1 MKMNEYRLKHIVI
14 KPTLACTAN
23 CSTCGTR
30 KMLHRGL
37 LTGKDKM
44 LSLNDWDIVLRDAKS
59 LGVERLDIS
68 GGEPM
73 IFKNLIDLVKIG
85 KRYKWHVNINTNG
98 SLITQERAEDLVAA
112 GLNSVYVSL
121 YSHDACRH
129 DLMRNKKGL
138 WETTTKTI
146 SIFSKL
152 QNESFSLKT
161 QTLIDKVNFRDLPHL
176 IRIHKEAG
184 IAEMAVSYL
193 EGDINGEY
201 LMDEEEIKEF
211 RTEIIPKCIDE
222 LQRLPFRAKEV
233 AIASLR
239 NMFSDKISDREWSQG
254 IYRPTKTT
262 HDVCSRPSWFTL
274 ILANGDVHPCNAVE
288 YTHEPIMGNVFNK
301 SLIKIWSD
309 KKYNDFRKNTFSY
322 CERCPINLYTVI
334 PLK

>member
-1 MKMNEYRLKHIVI
+1 MNKNDLKHLVI

-30 KMLHRGL
+30 KMLHNSL
-37 LTGKDKM
+37 MMGKDKM
-44 LSLNDWDIVLRDAKS
+44 LNLDYWKIVLKDADF

-98 SLITQERAEDLVAA
+98 SLVTQERAEDLIAA
-112 GLNSVYVSL
+112 GLSSVYVSL

-138 WETTTKTI
+138 WNTATKTI
-146 SIFSKL
+146 GIFSKL
-152 QNESFSLKT
+152 QNKNFSLKT
-161 QTLIDKVNFRDLPHL
+161 QSFVDKVNFRDLPHL
-176 IRIHKEAG
+176 IKMHKEAG
-184 IAEMAVSYL
+184 VSEMAVSYL
-193 EGDINGEY
+193 EGDINCEY
-201 LMDEEEIKEF
+201 LMSEEEIREF
-211 RTEIIPKCIDE
+211 RTKIIPRCINE
-222 LQRLPFRAKEV
+222 LQDLPSEAR
-233 AIASLR
+233 AIAAGSLK
-239 NMFSDKISDREWSQG
+239 NMFLDKISDCEWSQG
-254 IYRPTKTT
+254 IYRPTRIT
-262 HDVCSRPSWFTL
+262 HGACSRPGWFAL

-288 YTHEPIMGNVFNK
+288 YTHEPIMGNIFNE
-301 SLIKIWSD
+301 SLIKIWSG

>member
-1 MKMNEYRLKHIVI
+1 MNKYKLKHIVI

-30 KMLHRGL
+30 KMLHRSL
-37 LTGKDKM
+37 LAGKDKM
-44 LSLNDWDIVLRDAKS
+44 LSLDDWDVVLRDANS

-98 SLITQERAEDLVAA
+98 SLVTPERAENLVVA

-138 WETTTKTI
+138 WETAAKTI
-146 SIFSKL
+146 NIFSKL
-152 QNESFSLKT
+152 QNENFSLKT

-176 IRIHKEAG
+176 IKLHINAG
-184 IAEMAVSYL
+184 VSEMAVSYL

-201 LMDEEEIKEF
+201 LMNEKEIDEF
-211 RTEIIPKCIDE
+211 RTQIVPRCIEEFQDLSPE
-222 LQRLPFRAKEV
+222 NKEV
-233 AIASLR
+233 AISSLK
-239 NMFSDKISDREWSQG
+239 NMFSDKIFDQEWAQG
-254 IYRPTKTT
+254 IYRPLRNTCKL
-262 HDVCSRPSWFTL
+262 CSRPRWFAL

-288 YTHEPIMGNVFNK
+288 YTHEPVMGNVLEE
-301 SLIKIWSD
+301 SLIKIWSN
-309 KKYNDFRKNTFSY
+309 KKYDDFRKNTFSY
-322 CERCPINLYTVI
+322 CEHCPINLYTVI